1 MSSSEL
7 PPPPTRLRPGN
18 VPLSSLVLPETFTES
33 VHPDEAIKQAA
44 RQPHTWTRCPGAAF
58 NVRRGPNYKDKRKK
72 APSAS
77 SLYEVFAVD
86 VHSSETK
93 LAHIGRVAALPP
105 DPAPPPRASLPP
117 YVIINWMVPNYP
129 PSGLI
134 GPKRSNGPGWNLVL
148 YCRLS
153 DAVRSQ
159 LAHAASGD
167 GSATGGAATSA
178 AGRPASVDLLRRFM
192 HPVDGARLRGERLK
206 CIMGLADTERPS
218 FGMVLK
224 QMILRYNFK
233 PFLSKTAS
241 FCYVGPDYFEID
253 IDIHTWGH
261 AALSAFNTVKEK
273 MAALLPRVAV
283 VVEADG
289 DDEMPEQASAPLNS
303 RLPPSRVAR
312 CLLSS
317 APALTSCPLVAQ
329 VIAGVFLTNL
339 DPARAAPINAEL
351 AAYLSDAANHTPP
364 FARTKSRL
372 PIRRPSGEEGATP
385 VASPVIGPSDG
396 EEFDASGSELTPPSR
411 SPLPERELQGA
422 AKQRAQVCAASEPA
436 EVQ

>member
-7 PPPPTRLRPGN
+7 PSPPTRLRPGN

-58 NVRRGPNYKDKRKK
+58 NVRCGPNYKDKRKK

-86 VHSSETK
+86 VHSSDTK
-93 LAHIGRVAALPP
+93 LAHIGRVVALPP
-105 DPAPPPRASLPP
+105 DPSPPPRASLPS
-117 YVIINWMVPNYP
+117 YVIINWMVPNYA
-129 PSGLI
+129 PSGLM

-192 HPVDGARLRGERLK
+192 HPIDGDRLRGERLK

-224 QMILRYNFK
+224 QLILRYNFK

-289 DDEMPEQASAPLNS
+289 DQEMPEQVSVPLPS
-303 RLPPSRVAR
+303 RLPPS
-312 CLLSS
+312 
-317 APALTSCPLVAQ
+317 APALTTCPLAAQ

-351 AAYLSDAANHTPP
+351 AAYLSDAANSTRAFTRTRSRHT
-364 FARTKSRL
+364 
-372 PIRRPSGEEGATP
+372 IRRPSSEASTTP
-385 VASPVIGPSDG
+385 VASPVNGPADA
-396 EEFDASGSELTPPSR
+396 EDFDVSGPDLTPPSR
-411 SPLPERELQGA
+411 LPLPEREVDGA
-422 AKQRAQVCAASEPA
+422 AKQRAEVSAASEPA